1 MMEVKV
7 LFGHSLQQFV
17 KGSCLGESCQPH
29 AWEDIHSSLSS
40 VTSPMVL
47 ASGKRTF
54 PMSLIPFSKQV
65 LLSLLLVLGLLIYS
79 RCLGWLP
86 VVVLPYWG
94 TGHHMVSLLLVLYPC
109 MAAPRSKL
117 GEWLLKNHTQP
128 HAEKDLVLRLRKKN

>member
-47 ASGKRTF
+47 ASGKSTF
-54 PMSLIPFSKQV
+54 PMSLIPFSK
-65 LLSLLLVLGLLIYS
+65 
-79 RCLGWLP
+79 
-86 VVVLPYWG
+86 
-94 TGHHMVSLLLVLYPC
+94 
-109 MAAPRSKL
+109 
-117 GEWLLKNHTQP
+117 
-128 HAEKDLVLRLRKKN
+128 